1 MVAMQ
6 QNSSGHRLLYT
17 VYKIS
22 LQFPV
27 ILARGWEN
35 SEKEGFYTR

>member
-1 MVAMQ
+1 MQ
-6 QNSSGHRLLYT
+6 QYSSGHRLLYA

-27 ILARGWEN
+27 ILARGAEN
-35 SEKEGFYTR
+35 LEKKGFYT